1 MNKDFDCVDMKRQGA
16 AAILE
21 QTKGMTREQLIAFW
35 AERSRLYHDTI
46 AAAKSAAPTHPSLTP
61 QRKSA

>member
-16 AAILE
+16 AAILA
-21 QTKGMTREQLIAFW
+21 QTKGMTRDQLIAFW
-35 AERSRLYHDTI
+35 ADRTRTYHEAI
-46 AAAKSAAPTHPSLTP
+46 AAAKAVPAGQATPST